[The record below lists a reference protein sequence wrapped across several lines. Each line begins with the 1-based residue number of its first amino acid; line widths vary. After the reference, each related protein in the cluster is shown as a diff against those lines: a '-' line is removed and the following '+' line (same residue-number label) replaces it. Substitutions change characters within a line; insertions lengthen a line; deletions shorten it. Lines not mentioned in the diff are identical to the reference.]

1 MSDEP
6 DNPYVPP
13 ASASATDASLAA
25 YVPSVFGLHG
35 RIGRGRYLMYSVY
48 PTCATLL
55 LLAPIFMLPN
65 IVLKFAVIGFGL
77 LSLLSHLL
85 IVAARRLDDM
95 DQSRWWM
102 VLLGVPVVNG
112 LFVLYLLSFPGNPQ
126 ANRHGAAPTS
136 SLSALTQ
143 GLWLACALPPL
154 IVLALYLLATFKMP
168 V

>member
-1 MSDEP
+1 MSDRP
-6 DNPYVPP
+6 DNPYSPP
-13 ASASATDASLAA
+13 AGAGGTGPSHAD

-35 RIGRGRYLMYSVY
+35 RIGRARYLMYSVY
-48 PTCATLL
+48 PTCAALV
-55 LLAPIFMLPN
+55 LLAPMFMLPN
-65 IVLKFAVIGFGL
+65 IFLKFAVIGFGL

-95 DQSRWWM
+95 DQPRWLI
-102 VLLGVPVVNG
+102 VLLGVPLVNG

-136 SLSALTQ
+136 SLSALTK
-143 GLWLACALPPL
+143 GLWVSCALPPL
-154 IVLALYLLATFKMP
+154 ILLALYLLATFKLP